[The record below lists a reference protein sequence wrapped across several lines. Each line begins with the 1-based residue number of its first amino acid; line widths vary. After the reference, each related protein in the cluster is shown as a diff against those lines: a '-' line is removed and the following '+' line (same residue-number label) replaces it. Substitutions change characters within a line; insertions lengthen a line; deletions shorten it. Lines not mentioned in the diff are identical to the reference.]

1 VIRVLI
7 ADDQELVREGFRL
20 ILERQ
25 GDIEVVADVGDG
37 AAAIASA
44 AALHPDVILMDIR
57 MPGVD
62 GLEATRKILG
72 RAGEPAPSVVMLT
85 TFDLDEYVYDAL
97 RAGAAGFLL
106 KDVPAEQ
113 LCHAVRDAGRGDAL
127 FSPTITQRL
136 IQTFTTVHRP
146 VAEDA
151 ALRSLSARELEVL
164 ELLARGRSNLE
175 IGVALFVSEATVKSH
190 VGHILAKLA
199 LRDRVQAVIY
209 AYEHGLVKPGDSS
222 GPE

>member
-209 AYEHGLVKPGDSS
+209 GYEHGLVKPGESS

>member
-1 VIRVLI
+1 MIRVLI

-44 AALHPDVILMDIR
+44 AALRPDVILMDIR
-57 MPGVD
+57 MPGID

-72 RAGEPAPSVVMLT
+72 HVEERGPSIVMLT

-97 RAGAAGFLL
+97 RAGAVGFLL

-136 IQTFTTVHRP
+136 IETFTTAHRP
-146 VAEDA
+146 VAEDP
-151 ALRSLSARELEVL
+151 ALSTLSGRELEVF
-164 ELLARGRSNLE
+164 ELLARGMSNLE

-209 AYEHGLVKPGDSS
+209 AYEHGLVKPGGSP
-222 GPE
+222 GQG